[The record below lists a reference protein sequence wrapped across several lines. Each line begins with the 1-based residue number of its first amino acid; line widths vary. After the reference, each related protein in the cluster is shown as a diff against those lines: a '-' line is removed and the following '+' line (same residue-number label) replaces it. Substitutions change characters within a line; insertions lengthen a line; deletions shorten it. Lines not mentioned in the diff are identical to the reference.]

1 MQSRSVYIYVYVGHN
16 FLMVGWFEMEVI
28 TGMNISGKSVNG
40 KIDRSMHQVQIER
53 ILLRDIEI
61 IEDYSEESNYFIN
74 IEASFFLSLS
84 FFFRNWTKIY
94 EDVQS
99 GETFNAKI

>member
-1 MQSRSVYIYVYVGHN
+1 
-16 FLMVGWFEMEVI
+16 MEVI

-40 KIDRSMHQVQIER
+40 KIDRSMHQVQI
-53 ILLRDIEI
+53 LLRDIEV

-74 IEASFFLSLS
+74 IEASFFSLS
-84 FFFRNWTKIY
+84 FFLSKLNEIY

>member
-1 MQSRSVYIYVYVGHN
+1 
-16 FLMVGWFEMEVI
+16 MEVI

-40 KIDRSMHQVQIER
+40 KIDRSMHQVQI
-53 ILLRDIEI
+53 LLRDIEV

-84 FFFRNWTKIY
+84 FFFRN
-94 EDVQS
+94 
-99 GETFNAKI
+99 

>member
-1 MQSRSVYIYVYVGHN
+1 
-16 FLMVGWFEMEVI
+16 MEVI

-74 IEASFFLSLS
+74 IEASFFSLS
-84 FFFRNWTKIY
+84 FFLSKLNEIY